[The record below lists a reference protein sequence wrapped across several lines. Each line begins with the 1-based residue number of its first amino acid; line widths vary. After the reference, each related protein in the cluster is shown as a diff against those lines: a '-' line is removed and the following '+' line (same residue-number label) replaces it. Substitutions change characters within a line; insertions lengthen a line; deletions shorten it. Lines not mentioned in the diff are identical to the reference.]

1 MVPHIVNFDIY
12 PNVGAFASV
21 TGLEFLPITL
31 PAEII
36 WYPPDDAP
44 AQAHLVHQTAEAGL
58 GKAGEMMGLHQCDL
72 PSV

>member
-12 PNVGAFASV
+12 PNVVAFASV

-58 GKAGEMMGLHQCDL
+58 GKAREMMGLHQCDL
-72 PSV
+72 PCV